1 MWIRL
6 GIKNK
11 GYKTVFLSFVVILC
25 IKNTCIAHIALT
37 FINHLFWE
45 CLHIND
51 MLKIIWLPTEYCI
64 DVYYTHYISSRL
76 NIILLPLS
84 DVMFN
89 KRAFQ
94 KISNLFCILKV

>member
-1 MWIRL
+1 MWICL

-11 GYKTVFLSFVVILC
+11 GYKTILLSFVVILC
-25 IKNTCIAHIALT
+25 IKKTYIAHIALT

-45 CLHIND
+45 CLHIHD
-51 MLKIIWLPTEYCI
+51 RLKIIRLPTMYCI

-89 KRAFQ
+89 NREFQ
-94 KISNLFCILKV
+94 KISNLSCILRV